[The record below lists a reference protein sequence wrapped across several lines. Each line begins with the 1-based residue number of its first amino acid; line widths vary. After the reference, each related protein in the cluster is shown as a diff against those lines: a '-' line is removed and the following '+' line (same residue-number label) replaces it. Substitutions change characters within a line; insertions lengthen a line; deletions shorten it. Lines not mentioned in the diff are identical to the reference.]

1 MGRVG
6 IWQTQTH
13 KIPWEV
19 LNEVGSVSVD
29 HCVVLER
36 WKAAFEQLLNNEP
49 VTDTTTKQMIG
60 VYPVINDTT
69 TLNSVIT
76 KDEVRFALI
85 SARKGKS
92 LGEDGIPV
100 EVLLNNSLSY
110 LVNLFNAC
118 FEAGHISDA
127 WSCGIICPI
136 LKDST
141 KDHRYPLNYR
151 GITVTSAPY
160 KLFCLILDNRLTRA
174 ME

>member
-6 IWQTQTH
+6 ILQTQTH

-19 LNEVGSVSVD
+19 LNEDGSATVD

-49 VTDTTTKQMIG
+49 ATDTTTKRMSG
-60 VYPVINDTT
+60 KYPVINDTT
-69 TLNSVIT
+69 LFNAVIT
-76 KDEVRFALI
+76 EYKVIFALI

-100 EVLLNNSLSY
+100 EVLLNNSCLSY
-110 LVNLFNAC
+110 LINLFNAC
-118 FEAGHISDA
+118 FEAGHIPVI
-127 WSCGIICPI
+127 WSRGIISPI

-141 KDHRYPLNYR
+141 KDHRDPLNYR
-151 GITVTSAPY
+151 GITVTSATY
-160 KLFCLILDNRLTRA
+160 KLFCSILNYRLTRA
-174 ME
+174 I